1 MKIIVFIIPFLYTI
15 DEENPKGHT
24 EEEDHIEANVEE
36 QEDHLGHVEEQ
47 DHLGHVEE
55 QLIRPSRPY

>member
-1 MKIIVFIIPFLYTI
+1 MYTI